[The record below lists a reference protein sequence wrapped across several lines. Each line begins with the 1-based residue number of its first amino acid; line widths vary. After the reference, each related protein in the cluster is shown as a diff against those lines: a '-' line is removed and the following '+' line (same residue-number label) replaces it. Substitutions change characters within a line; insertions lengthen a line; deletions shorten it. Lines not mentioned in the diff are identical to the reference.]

1 MLFSLARFFSGVA
14 AYADDSSGI
23 ALDIRT
29 PTGEMASVETYVV
42 ENKEGLRAVAA
53 TLGGRAQLWM
63 GQSIPQACPRLRTTS
78 GNTGRLALCRLHDF
92 DARKCCIHP
101 SKFITRSNGFDRG
114 RRRCAIRLRFGRPIK
129 TTCASWAPS

>member
-42 ENKEGLRAVAA
+42 ENKNQIIFFQKMNLNCAHNIFFIYIGT
-53 TLGGRAQLWM
+53 TLLKHR
-63 GQSIPQACPRLRTTS
+63 
-78 GNTGRLALCRLHDF
+78 
-92 DARKCCIHP
+92 
-101 SKFITRSNGFDRG
+101 
-114 RRRCAIRLRFGRPIK
+114 
-129 TTCASWAPS
+129 